1 MACKFQRPRKNFQK
15 HKMEN
20 ESCSWKIKKER
31 WFKYAWIQG
40 LSWELQLY
48 VLASFSS
55 VFFFINLI
63 LGEISPTSCHPA
75 SNLVYWQPW
84 LPNSLKHVSLDWV
97 SINYRIICPI
107 LNGSIIKVIEYV
119 GWTKSTE
126 RSFTTRKLNT
136 APGKT
141 MKLEH
146 FLTPY
151 TNNNNNNNNKSRY
164 V

>member
-1 MACKFQRPRKNFQK
+1 MACKFQKSRRNFWK

-20 ESCSWKIKKER
+20 ESCSWKTQKER

-55 VFFFINLI
+55 VFLFINLI
-63 LGEISPTSCHPA
+63 LGEISPTSHCPA
-75 SNLVYWQPW
+75 SNLVYWELS
-84 LPNSLKHVSLDWV
+84 LPNSFKHVSLDWV
-97 SINYRIICPI
+97 SINDRITCPT

-136 APGKT
+136 SPSKT
-141 MKLEH
+141 MRLEH

-151 TNNNNNNNNKSRY
+151 ANNNNFF
-164 V
+164 